1 MSICICKSLG
11 DVVVVVVVGGGLEVV
26 NCTMGGL
33 EAQAVNCTTEGVEF
47 VGVFFFEGVS
57 NE

>member
-11 DVVVVVVVGGGLEVV
+11 DVVLVVVVGDGLEVV
-26 NCTMGGL
+26 NCT
-33 EAQAVNCTTEGVEF
+33 TEG